1 MPLGPRGII
10 CPLVTPLDD
19 DEKLDEPAL
28 ARQVDRVLGRVD
40 GLLLLGT
47 TGELPVLDDAVADRL
62 VDVVAEQVAGRATLM
77 VGVGD
82 TGTGRARRNL
92 RRAGT
97 SVDFVAA
104 CSPYYYPSSDEPA
117 LARHFAELADAAA
130 VPLVLYNIPQ
140 NTHQP
145 LGWDVVTELSGHDN
159 VVGIKDSSG
168 DADYFRRL
176 VPLSRP
182 DFTVLQGTQ
191 ERRAAEFLRM
201 GADGFVSGLE
211 NVVPGTLQDLVRAV
225 GDGDDEALHR
235 AERRIETAF
244 GILSQGFWL
253 SALKVATGMLVG
265 GGDRPAAPL
274 PPVSPEHRDAIR
286 EILVGLGLLPAS

>member
-1 MPLGPRGII
+1 
-10 CPLVTPLDD
+10 
-19 DEKLDEPAL
+19 
-28 ARQVDRVLGRVD
+28 
-40 GLLLLGT
+40 
-47 TGELPVLDDAVADRL
+47 
-62 VDVVAEQVAGRATLM
+62 
-77 VGVGD
+77 
-82 TGTGRARRNL
+82 
-92 RRAGT
+92 
-97 SVDFVAA
+97 
-104 CSPYYYPSSDEPA
+104 
-117 LARHFAELADAAA
+117 
-130 VPLVLYNIPQ
+130 
-140 NTHQP
+140 
-145 LGWDVVTELSGHDN
+145 
-159 VVGIKDSSG
+159 
-168 DADYFRRL
+168 
-176 VPLSRP
+176 
-182 DFTVLQGTQ
+182 
-191 ERRAAEFLRM
+191 M